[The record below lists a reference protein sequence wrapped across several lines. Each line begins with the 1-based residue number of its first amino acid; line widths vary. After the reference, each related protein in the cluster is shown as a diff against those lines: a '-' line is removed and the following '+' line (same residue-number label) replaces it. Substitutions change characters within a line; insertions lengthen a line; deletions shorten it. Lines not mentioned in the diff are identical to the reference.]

1 MKEFVQQRGHLD
13 FKLRDHS
20 LKILEVYSQKS
31 MNSYLFPLLLD
42 EKMTTKKIKN
52 RSHKLLGQINP

>member
-1 MKEFVQQRGHLD
+1 MKEFVQQRGTLD

-20 LKILEVYSQKS
+20 LEILKVYNQKS

-42 EKMTTKKIKN
+42 
-52 RSHKLLGQINP
+52 